1 MSDSQSESTADG
13 SIGTKRGS
21 VSSRAMSGRSLPTP
35 SISESS
41 LGNLQHYGTHIGY
54 TTELEPILFDISQ
67 TAGIPVNRA
76 SYQKPDG
83 RNAFLLDR
91 TEDDKFENDL
101 YSDSLLI
108 IENLVGSH
116 GPSLIQHFKAMTNR
130 NFPIVEDA
138 FFHIYE
144 SYQRSSLDPALLS
157 AVYAIAASSPAYVN
171 EAVGGVELDLVQ
183 VEDIAFRWFAHS
195 ISKPTLSTIQA
206 GILLMQRPNI
216 DSKTLNSQLVGIAYE
231 LGLHLDCSS
240 WTLSDEERSLRKRL
254 AWALYMQDKWCSLIH
269 GRPSSIS
276 KNHWAVRELGEDD
289 FAIDN
294 RILDDRIPVEE
305 VKRGRD
311 LFCQMVALTEILSTI
326 LDTFYTLKAMQEV
339 DDAGQNGT
347 RLILEK
353 AKPVQL
359 RLKEWFMHL
368 PRSLKMDSTMTG
380 KPSATGKR
388 IRCSHD
394 SCTNRIRV
402 SSLGILCN
410 RNHSP
415 PMYHTLVKLE
425 QCRHI
430 PLPRLPIRCQDPPHL
445 CNGLCQPPPP
455 RTPQL
460 LLVLSLQGQLCIDC
474 HVWESS
480 AGYRPLSGRGGL
492 LPYSPLRIQMDAVCK
507 LQKRQ
512 IPRFCHRLARLVLES
527 LEKFTAE
534 TINIPI
540 QPAADACACKT
551 RTRAVSTPRR
561 SSTQRNPHVP
571 RPIPSIPRPNAPP
584 TQLRPHLRSRQ
595 TVLHRLGPRH
605 PLHLQLRRL
614 NHQRGLSR
622 TLWKYKTYGSPGNA
636 PLHRAVPVRIELVGH
651 V

>member
-1 MSDSQSESTADG
+1 MAISSRSTISDSQSESTADG
-13 SIGTKRGS
+13 SLSTKRGS
-21 VSSRAMSGRSLPTP
+21 VSSRAMSGRAVPTP

-67 TAGIPVNRA
+67 TAGTPVNRA

-83 RNAFLLDR
+83 RNAFLLDQ

-116 GPSLIQHFKAMTNR
+116 GPSLIQHFKTMTNR

-138 FFHIYE
+138 FFHTYE

-171 EAVGGVELDLVQ
+171 EAAASVELDLVQ

-195 ISKPTLSTIQA
+195 ISKPTLSTMQA

-240 WTLSDEERSLRKRL
+240 WTLSEEERSLRKRL

-276 KNHWAVRELGEDD
+276 KNHWAVRELVEND
-289 FAIDN
+289 FVVDS
-294 RILDDRIPVEE
+294 RILDDQGPREE
-305 VKRGRD
+305 VQRGRD
-311 LFCQMVALTEILSTI
+311 LFCQMVALTEILSTV
-326 LDTFYTLKAMQEV
+326 LDTFYTLRAMQEV
-339 DDAGQNGT
+339 DDAGRNGT

-380 KPSATGKR
+380 KPSATG
-388 IRCSHD
+388 
-394 SCTNRIRV
+394 
-402 SSLGILCN
+402 
-410 RNHSP
+410 
-415 PMYHTLVKLE
+415 E
-425 QCRHI
+425 
-430 PLPRLPIRCQDPPHL
+430 
-445 CNGLCQPPPP
+445 
-455 RTPQL
+455 
-460 LLVLSLQGQLCIDC
+460 
-474 HVWESS
+474 W
-480 AGYRPLSGRGGL
+480 
-492 LPYSPLRIQMDAVCK
+492 
-507 LQKRQ
+507 
-512 IPRFCHRLARLVLES
+512 
-527 LEKFTAE
+527 KF
-534 TINIPI
+534 
-540 QPAADACACKT
+540 
-551 RTRAVSTPRR
+551 S
-561 SSTQRNPHVP
+561 
-571 RPIPSIPRPNAPP
+571 
-584 TQLRPHLRSRQ
+584 
-595 TVLHRLGPRH
+595 
-605 PLHLQLRRL
+605 
-614 NHQRGLSR
+614 
-622 TLWKYKTYGSPGNA
+622 
-636 PLHRAVPVRIELVGH
+636 
-651 V
+651 

>member
-1 MSDSQSESTADG
+1 MAIYIRSTISDSQSESTADG
-13 SIGTKRGS
+13 SISTKRGS
-21 VSSRAMSGRSLPTP
+21 VSSRAISGRNARTP
-35 SISESS
+35 SVSGSS
-41 LGNLQHYGTHIGY
+41 PGNLQHYGTHIGY

-67 TAGIPVNRA
+67 TAGTQVNRA

-116 GPSLIQHFKAMTNR
+116 GPSLIEHFKSMTNR

-144 SYQRSSLDPALLS
+144 SYQKSSLDPALLS
-157 AVYAIAASSPAYVN
+157 AVYALSASSPAYMNGTVN
-171 EAVGGVELDLVQ
+171 SVELDVVQ

-254 AWALYMQDKWCSLIH
+254 AWALYMQDKWCSLIY

-276 KNHWAVRELGEDD
+276 KNHWAVRELVEEDFTVD
-289 FAIDN
+289 SA
-294 RILDDRIPVEE
+294 LDERIPVEE

-311 LFCQMVALTEILSTI
+311 LFCQMVALTEILSTV

-339 DDAGQNGT
+339 DDAGLNGT

-380 KPSATGKR
+380 KPSATGK
-388 IRCSHD
+388 
-394 SCTNRIRV
+394 T
-402 SSLGILCN
+402 LL
-410 RNHSP
+410 SP
-415 PMYHTLVKLE
+415 E
-425 QCRHI
+425 
-430 PLPRLPIRCQDPPHL
+430 
-445 CNGLCQPPPP
+445 
-455 RTPQL
+455 
-460 LLVLSLQGQLCIDC
+460 
-474 HVWESS
+474 
-480 AGYRPLSGRGGL
+480 
-492 LPYSPLRIQMDAVCK
+492 
-507 LQKRQ
+507 
-512 IPRFCHRLARLVLES
+512 
-527 LEKFTAE
+527 
-534 TINIPI
+534 
-540 QPAADACACKT
+540 
-551 RTRAVSTPRR
+551 
-561 SSTQRNPHVP
+561 
-571 RPIPSIPRPNAPP
+571 
-584 TQLRPHLRSRQ
+584 
-595 TVLHRLGPRH
+595 
-605 PLHLQLRRL
+605 
-614 NHQRGLSR
+614 
-622 TLWKYKTYGSPGNA
+622 
-636 PLHRAVPVRIELVGH
+636 
-651 V
+651 